1 MLHTFRIA
9 GRALARHPLR
19 TTLTAL
25 GIAIG
30 IAAVIATAAIGAG
43 STADIEAQ
51 LDALGESFVWIRGGS
66 ARVSGARS
74 GWGTRRSLTVEDA
87 RAIETRVPQTPACSP
102 VLSGRSQVV
111 AGGRNWNTRYVGVAP
126 SYFPIRHWT
135 LAGGVP
141 FSDSDVAGRAKVAV
155 LGADVAMEI
164 FPDQNPI
171 GRTLRV
177 GIFPFRVIGVL
188 ASRGADRSGINQDDV
203 IVVPYTTAQKSLR
216 GITWVDEI
224 VCATS
229 SAEATPIAEV
239 LVAELLRERHGI
251 EPDEEDDFELRQPRD
266 SLTLRLETRQTMS
279 MMISAIG
286 LVSLV
291 VGGVGI
297 MNIMLVSVT
306 ERTREI
312 GLRLSIGARAADIR
326 LQFLVEAVVLC
337 LVGGIGG
344 VVIGLVV
351 SQILTSAFGW
361 QMIVTSEAISVAVGA
376 AAAAGLVF
384 GYLPAQRASSLDPID
399 ALRSE

>member
-1 MLHTFRIA
+1 MPHTFRIA

-87 RAIETRVPQTPACSP
+87 EAIPRRIPQTPACSP
-102 VLSGRSQVV
+102 VVGGRSQVV
-111 AGGRNWNTRYVGVAP
+111 AAGNNWNTRYVGVSPA
-126 SYFPIRHWT
+126 YFPIRHWQIA
-135 LAGGVP
+135 AGAS
-141 FSDSDVAGRAKVAV
+141 FTDYDVRGRAKVAV
-155 LGADVAMEI
+155 LGYDVALEI
-164 FPDQNPI
+164 FPEGQAI
-171 GRTLRV
+171 GKTVRV
-177 GIFPFRVIGVL
+177 GIFPFEVIGVL
-188 ASRGADRSGINQDDV
+188 APRGADRSGINQDDV

-224 VCATS
+224 MCATT

-239 LVAELLRERHGI
+239 LVADLLRERHGI
-251 EPDEEDDFELRQPRD
+251 EPDEEDDFELRQPRE
-266 SLTLRLETRQTMS
+266 SLTLRLETRRTMS

-286 LVSLV
+286 LVSLI

-312 GLRLSIGARAADIR
+312 GLRLSIGARGADIR

-344 VVIGLVV
+344 VLIGLIA
-351 SQILTSAFGW
+351 SQVLTSWFGW
-361 QMIVTSEAISVAVGA
+361 QMIVTPRAIGVAV
-376 AAAAGLVF
+376 AAAAGAGLLF
-384 GYLPAQRASSLDPID
+384 GYLPAQRASTLDPID
-399 ALRSE
+399 ALRTE